1 MRWLSFF
8 MLAYVAVGLQTGIA
22 AAIQWHGAGPNLVLI
37 AAVFIAMN
45 APRDVGL
52 LGAFI
57 LGALQDLTSGSALGL
72 YAFSYGLVA
81 LFVASARQVVYREH
95 PLTHFSLT
103 LMGGF
108 VTGTVLAIHG
118 WWRRHDASPL
128 LAESPLLLFYTAVYS
143 AVLAPFVLG
152 ILQRMTRAFKFESSR
167 RRKMISA
174 RGR

>member
-22 AAIQWHGAGPNLVLI
+22 AAMQWHGAGPNLVLI
-37 AAVFIAMN
+37 AVVFISMN

-52 LGAFI
+52 LGSFI
-57 LGALQDLTSGSALGL
+57 LGALQDLTTGGALGL
-72 YAFSYGLVA
+72 YAFSYGIVA
-81 LFVASARQVVYREH
+81 IFVASARQVVYREH

-103 LMGGF
+103 LMGGC

-118 WWRRHDASPL
+118 WWRRHSAVPFPS
-128 LAESPLLLFYTAVYS
+128 ESPLLLFYTAVYS

-152 ILQRMTRAFKFESSR
+152 VLQRMKRAFRFESPH
-167 RRKMISA
+167 RRKMIS
-174 RGR
+174 RR